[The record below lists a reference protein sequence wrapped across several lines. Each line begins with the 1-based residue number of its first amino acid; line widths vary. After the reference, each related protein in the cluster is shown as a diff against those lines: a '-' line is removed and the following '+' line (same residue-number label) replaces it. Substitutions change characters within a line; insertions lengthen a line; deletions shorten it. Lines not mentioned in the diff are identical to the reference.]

1 MIDKTEILIIDDDPN
16 LRKTLSDI
24 LRAKGYETVAAKN
37 GTEGLDLLKQN
48 SYNLALIDLQ
58 LPDISGLEILNRI
71 KADHPSTDAII
82 LTGNAT
88 LDSAI
93 EATNRGAFSYLQKP
107 YEIDQ
112 LLLHIRRAIEKQQS
126 EKKILAQSRELQKK
140 NEELKALYEEATSS
154 SLHDPLTGLS
164 NRRSLQIQL
173 EKSFESAKRYGQP
186 LSVIMLDI
194 DHFKKYND
202 TNGHVEGDRLLVK
215 IAHIYLVT
223 MRTADSVFRYG
234 GEEFLVLLPE
244 TDLTNACKAAER
256 LRKAVEAEAGVTI
269 SLGVSSYHEALHDKE
284 AMIKMADNALYQAK
298 QNGRNRVEASSF

>member
-1 MIDKTEILIIDDDPN
+1 MEDKISILIIDDDPN

-24 LRAKGYETVAAKN
+24 LRAKGYEVHAAKD
-37 GTEGLDLLKQN
+37 GTEGLALLKQQAIH
-48 SYNLALIDLQ
+48 LALVDLR

-71 KADHPSTDAII
+71 KSDHPSTEAII

-112 LLLHIRRAIEKQQS
+112 LLLHIRRAMEKQQS
-126 EKKILAQSRELQKK
+126 EKKILAQSMELQKL
-140 NEELKALYEEATSS
+140 NEELKALYEEAKSS
-154 SLHDPLTGLS
+154 SLHDPLTGLA

-173 EKSFESAKRYGQP
+173 EKSFESAKRYGHP

-202 TNGHVEGDRLLVK
+202 THGHVEGDRMLVK
-215 IAHIYLVT
+215 IAHVLLEAVR
-223 MRTADSVFRYG
+223 MADHVFRYG
-234 GEEFLVLLPE
+234 GEEFLIMLPQTE
-244 TDLTNACKAAER
+244 LTNACLMAER
-256 LRKAVEAEAGVTI
+256 VRKAVESGAEVTI
-269 SLGVSSYHEALHDKE
+269 SLGVYSYHESLHDKDV
-284 AMIKMADNALYQAK
+284 MIQMADNALYQAK
-298 QNGRNRVEASSF
+298 QKGRNRVEAGSF